1 MDITDYVFHGKI
13 QDKATFQKA
22 RTALLDAMG
31 CAIETVYKSES
42 CRRLLGPPVPQTFT
56 FNGFKLPGTSYRLD
70 PLKGA
75 FDMATII
82 RYLDHNDAIAGA
94 DWGHPSGEFIKIS
107 VFQTDCITDYNFIA
121 DNIGAILAVMDWLS
135 RSTENGKLAHNGPPL
150 TIKTLLTA
158 VIKAYEIQG
167 CFLLQ
172 NSFNSHG
179 LDHVILVKLASTAV
193 VCWLLGLTEVQ
204 TMAAISHV
212 WMDGHPLRVYRSGP
226 NTIPRKGWAAGE
238 ACMKAVQLAWVVRAG
253 QPGSPT
259 VLTMPRWGFYDAMF
273 GGNEFVLPVKY
284 DSWVMNHILFKIL
297 PVEGHAVAAVESAL
311 ILNQILRERS
321 LRADMDILRI
331 DIRTN
336 AAANMI
342 INKSGP
348 LYNSA
353 DRDHC
358 MQYIIALTFLKGAA
372 PEAQDFM
379 DDSPWASN
387 PTVDLLRN
395 RINIH
400 GDAQLTQ
407 DYMDLNK
414 KSISCGLT
422 VYLADNN
429 PLDEVLVEF
438 PVGHAANPRT
448 SMAVKEKFRRNMSL
462 LFSEVEIEEI
472 YRAVEQDDMK
482 IFEFVDLFVRENV
495 SHSNL

>member
-1 MDITDYVFHGKI
+1 MPAQKYDQVIVDITDYIFHGKI
-13 QDKATFQKA
+13 QDQAAFAKA

-70 PLKGA
+70 PFK
-75 FDMATII
+75 
-82 RYLDHNDAIAGA
+82 
-94 DWGHPSGEFIKIS
+94 DWGHPS
-107 VFQTDCITDYNFIA
+107 

-135 RSTENGKLAHNGPPL
+135 RSTEKGKLAHNGPPL
-150 TIKTLLTA
+150 TMETLLTA
-158 VIKAYEIQG
+158 IIKAYEIQG

-193 VCWLLGLTEVQ
+193 
-204 TMAAISHV
+204 
-212 WMDGHPLRVYRSGP
+212 
-226 NTIPRKGWAAGE
+226 GWAAGE

-284 DSWVMNHILFKIL
+284 DSWVINHVLFKIL

-311 ILNQILRERS
+311 ILNQILRERA
-321 LRADMDILRI
+321 LRADRDILRI

-358 MQYIIALTFLKGAA
+358 MQYIIAVTFLKGAA

-387 PTVDLLRN
+387 PAVDMLRN

-407 DYMDLNK
+407 DYMDLDK

-422 VYLADNN
+422 VHLADSSS
-429 PLDEVLVEF
+429 LDEVLVEF
-438 PVGHAANPRT
+438 PVGHAANPHT
-448 SMAVKEKFRRNMSL
+448 STAVKEKFRRNMSL

-472 YRAVEQDDMK
+472 SRAVEQDDMK
-482 IFEFVDLFVRENV
+482 IFQFVDLFVRENI
-495 SHSNL
+495 SQSNL